1 MLKSEYYSQVHQ
13 LTITKTMIFLI
24 ITLAMIITLFLLRRR
39 QPIGIAILVGG
50 IFIWLCTDPTFKE
63 LKDAVIQM
71 ATTPRSYD
79 LVGALYLV
87 ICLEIEL
94 RKSGCLAGMVEALSR
109 MFSSRRFTLAVMPA
123 FLGLLPS
130 IGGARFS
137 APIVEEASKGFE
149 AKPEDKAAINFW
161 FRHIFEFS
169 SPLVPGMILACGIA
183 GVKIGDLI
191 VHLGWLTIVAFILG
205 WIVMVRG
212 LKQTVATRTEVSSEE
227 AKRHNMDFVLSLT
240 PVIANVVLM
249 VAFGLQASVS
259 MIIVVVAM
267 IPLLMFFN
275 RHVSV
280 KEVFIGA
287 LDYKMFANVICIL
300 LFIALLESTGVLAL
314 LVAAFES
321 SPLPVPVIIGFL
333 SFIIGLLTGISQGHV
348 AIMMPIVAGISMGD
362 LDLVGVAMVFGVA
375 GQMVTPTHLC
385 LTITV
390 DYFKSDFFKTLKPV
404 LWAQIPLALIFIA
417 VSYFTWGTGWF

>member
-1 MLKSEYYSQVHQ
+1 
-13 LTITKTMIFLI
+13 MIFLI

-212 LKQTVATRTEVSSEE
+212 LKQTVATRTEVSGEE

>member
-1 MLKSEYYSQVHQ
+1 
-13 LTITKTMIFLI
+13 MIFLI
-24 ITLAMIITLFLLRRR
+24 ITLAMVITLFLLRRR

-63 LKDAVIQM
+63 LEDAVIQM

-404 LWAQIPLALIFIA
+404 LWAQIPLAIIFIA

>member
-1 MLKSEYYSQVHQ
+1 
-13 LTITKTMIFLI
+13 MIFLI
-24 ITLAMIITLFLLRRR
+24 ITLAMVITLFLLRRR

-205 WIVMVRG
+205 WFVMVRG
-212 LKQTVATRTEVSSEE
+212 LKQTVATRTEGSNEE
-227 AKRHNMDFVLSLT
+227 AKRHNMDFVLSLA

-280 KEVFIGA
+280 REVFIGA

-321 SPLPVPVIIGFL
+321 SPLPIPVIIGFL

-404 LWAQIPLALIFIA
+404 LCAQIPLAIIFIA

>member
-1 MLKSEYYSQVHQ
+1 
-13 LTITKTMIFLI
+13 MIFLI

-50 IFIWLCTDPTFKE
+50 IFIWLCTDPTIKE

-71 ATTPRSYD
+71 TTTPRSYD
-79 LVGALYLV
+79 LIGALYLV

-212 LKQTVATRTEVSSEE
+212 LKQTEATKKSVSVEE
-227 AKRHNMDFVLSLT
+227 AKRHNMDFILALT

-300 LFIALLESTGVLAL
+300 LFIALLESTGVLVL

-375 GQMVTPTHLC
+375 GQMITPTHLC

-404 LWAQIPLALIFIA
+404 LWAQIPLSLIFIV
-417 VSYFTWGTGWF
+417 VSYFTWGQGWF

>member
-1 MLKSEYYSQVHQ
+1 
-13 LTITKTMIFLI
+13 MIFLI
-24 ITLAMIITLFLLRRR
+24 ITLAMVITLFLLRRR

-63 LKDAVIQM
+63 LKDAVVQM

-212 LKQTVATRTEVSSEE
+212 LKQTVATRTEVSNEE

-404 LWAQIPLALIFIA
+404 LWAQIPLAIIFIV

>member
-1 MLKSEYYSQVHQ
+1 
-13 LTITKTMIFLI
+13 MIFLI
-24 ITLAMIITLFLLRRR
+24 ITLAMVITLFLLRRR

-321 SPLPVPVIIGFL
+321 SPLPIPVIIGFL

-404 LWAQIPLALIFIA
+404 LWAQIPLAIIFIL

>member
-1 MLKSEYYSQVHQ
+1 
-13 LTITKTMIFLI
+13 MIFLI
-24 ITLAMIITLFLLRRR
+24 ITLAMVITLFLLRRR

>member
-1 MLKSEYYSQVHQ
+1 
-13 LTITKTMIFLI
+13 MIFLI

-50 IFIWLCTDPTFKE
+50 IFIWLCTGPTFKE

-404 LWAQIPLALIFIA
+404 LWAQIPLAIIFIA

>member
-1 MLKSEYYSQVHQ
+1 
-13 LTITKTMIFLI
+13 MIFLI
-24 ITLAMIITLFLLRRR
+24 ITVAMVITLFLLRRR
-39 QPIGIAILVGG
+39 QPIGIAILTGG
-50 IFIWLCTDPTFKE
+50 LFIWLCTDPTLAE
-63 LKDAVIQM
+63 LTGAVTQM
-71 ATTPRSYD
+71 LSLPRNYD
-79 LVGALYLV
+79 LVFALYLV

-137 APIVEEASKGFE
+137 APIVEEAAKGFD
-149 AKPEDKAAINFW
+149 AKAQDKAAINFW

-191 VHLGWLTIVAFILG
+191 VHLGWLTIAAFLLG

-212 LKQTVATRTEVSSEE
+212 LKETSAIKKEITVEE
-227 AKRHNMDFVLSLT
+227 AKRHNLDFILALT

-267 IPLLMFFN
+267 IPILMAFN
-275 RHVSV
+275 RYVSV
-280 KEVFIGA
+280 KEIFIGA

-300 LFIALLESTGVLAL
+300 LFIALLDKTGVLAQ
-314 LVAAFES
+314 LVAAFEA
-321 SPLPVPVIIGFL
+321 SPLPIPVIIGIL

-348 AIMMPIVAGISMGD
+348 AIMMPIVAGLSMGD

-375 GQMVTPTHLC
+375 GQMITPTHLC

-404 LWAQIPLALIFIA
+404 LMAQIPLSVLFIV
-417 VSYFTWGTGWF
+417 VSYFTWGKSFF

>member
-1 MLKSEYYSQVHQ
+1 
-13 LTITKTMIFLI
+13 MIFLI
-24 ITLAMIITLFLLRRR
+24 ITIAMLITLFLLRRH

-50 IFIWLCTDPTFKE
+50 LFIWLCTDPTIKE
-63 LKDAVIQM
+63 LTGAVTRM
-71 ATTPRSYD
+71 LSLPRNYD

-87 ICLEIEL
+87 ICLEIQL

-149 AKPEDKAAINFW
+149 VKPEDKAAINFW

-191 VHLGWLTIVAFILG
+191 VHLGYLTIAAFLLG
-205 WIVMVRG
+205 WIFMVRG
-212 LKQTVATRTEVSSEE
+212 LKQTDNIKKEISVEE
-227 AKRHNMDFVLSLT
+227 AKRHNVDFILALT
-240 PVIANVVLM
+240 PVIANVTLM

-259 MIIVVVAM
+259 MVIVVLAM
-267 IPLLMFFN
+267 IPVLMAFN
-275 RHVSV
+275 RHVSI
-280 KEVFIGA
+280 KEIFVGA
-287 LDYKMFANVICIL
+287 LDWKMFANVICIL
-300 LFIALLESTGVLAL
+300 TFIQLLDQTGVLAQ
-314 LVAAFES
+314 LVAAFEA
-321 SPLPVPVIIGFL
+321 SPLPVPVIIGIL

-348 AIMMPIVAGISMGD
+348 AIMMPIVAGLSMGD

-375 GQMVTPTHLC
+375 GQMITPTHLC
-385 LTITV
+385 FTITV
-390 DYFKSDFFKTLKPV
+390 DYFKSDFFKTLKLV
-404 LWAQIPLALIFIA
+404 LLAQIPLSGLFIV
-417 VSYFTWGTGWF
+417 VSYFTWGKSFF

>member
-1 MLKSEYYSQVHQ
+1 
-13 LTITKTMIFLI
+13 MIFLI
-24 ITLAMIITLFLLRRR
+24 ITVAMVITLFLLRRR
-39 QPIGIAILVGG
+39 QPIGIAILTGG
-50 IFIWLCTDPTFKE
+50 LFIWLCTDPTLGE
-63 LKDAVIQM
+63 LTGAVTQM
-71 ATTPRSYD
+71 LSLPRNYD
-79 LVGALYLV
+79 LVFALYLV

-137 APIVEEASKGFE
+137 APIVEEATKGFG
-149 AKPEDKAAINFW
+149 AKAQDKAAINFW

-191 VHLGWLTIVAFILG
+191 VHLGWLTIAAFLLG

-212 LKQTVATRTEVSSEE
+212 LKETSAIKKEITVEE
-227 AKRHNMDFVLSLT
+227 AKRHNLDFILALT

-259 MIIVVVAM
+259 MVIVVVAM
-267 IPLLMFFN
+267 IPILMAFN
-275 RHVSV
+275 RYVSV
-280 KEVFIGA
+280 KEIFIGA

-300 LFIALLESTGVLAL
+300 LFIALLDKTGVLAQ
-314 LVAAFES
+314 LVAAFEA
-321 SPLPVPVIIGFL
+321 SPLPIPVIIGIL

-348 AIMMPIVAGISMGD
+348 AIMMPIVAGLSMGD

-375 GQMVTPTHLC
+375 GQMITPTHLC

-404 LWAQIPLALIFIA
+404 LMAQIPLSVLFIV
-417 VSYFTWGTGWF
+417 VSYFTWGKSFF

>member
-1 MLKSEYYSQVHQ
+1 
-13 LTITKTMIFLI
+13 MIFLI
-24 ITLAMIITLFLLRRR
+24 ITLAMVITLFLLRRR

-321 SPLPVPVIIGFL
+321 SPLPIPVIIGFL

-404 LWAQIPLALIFIA
+404 LWAQIPLAIIFIV

>member
-1 MLKSEYYSQVHQ
+1 
-13 LTITKTMIFLI
+13 MIFLI
-24 ITLAMIITLFLLRRR
+24 ITIAMLITLFLLRRH

-50 IFIWLCTDPTFKE
+50 LFIWLCTAPTIKE
-63 LKDAVIQM
+63 LTGAVTRM
-71 ATTPRSYD
+71 LSLPRNYD

-87 ICLEIEL
+87 ICLEIQL

-149 AKPEDKAAINFW
+149 VKPEDKAAINFW

-183 GVKIGDLI
+183 GVKVGDLI
-191 VHLGWLTIVAFILG
+191 VHLGYLTIAAFLLG
-205 WIVMVRG
+205 WIFMVRG
-212 LKQTVATRTEVSSEE
+212 LKQTDNIKKEISVEE
-227 AKRHNMDFVLSLT
+227 AKRHNVDFILALT
-240 PVIANVVLM
+240 PVIANVTLM

-259 MIIVVVAM
+259 MVIVVLAM
-267 IPLLMFFN
+267 IPVLMAFN
-275 RHVSV
+275 RHVSI
-280 KEVFIGA
+280 KEIFVGA
-287 LDYKMFANVICIL
+287 LDWKMFANVICIL
-300 LFIALLESTGVLAL
+300 TFIQLLDQTGVLAQ
-314 LVAAFES
+314 LVAAFEA
-321 SPLPVPVIIGFL
+321 SPLPVPVIIGIL

-348 AIMMPIVAGISMGD
+348 AIMMPIVAGLSMGD

-375 GQMVTPTHLC
+375 GQMITPTHLC
-385 LTITV
+385 FTITV
-390 DYFKSDFFKTLKPV
+390 DYFKSDFFKTLKLV
-404 LWAQIPLALIFIA
+404 LLAQIPLSGLFIV
-417 VSYFTWGTGWF
+417 VSYFTWGKSFF

>member
-1 MLKSEYYSQVHQ
+1 
-13 LTITKTMIFLI
+13 MIFLI
-24 ITLAMIITLFLLRRR
+24 ITIAMLITLFLLRRH

-50 IFIWLCTDPTFKE
+50 LFIWLCTDPTIKE
-63 LKDAVIQM
+63 LTGAVTRM
-71 ATTPRSYD
+71 LSLPRNYD

-87 ICLEIEL
+87 ICLEIQL

-149 AKPEDKAAINFW
+149 VKPEDKAAINFW

-183 GVKIGDLI
+183 GVKVGDLI
-191 VHLGWLTIVAFILG
+191 VHLGYLTIAAFLLG
-205 WIVMVRG
+205 WIFMVRG
-212 LKQTVATRTEVSSEE
+212 LKQTDNIKKEISVEE
-227 AKRHNMDFVLSLT
+227 AKRHNVDFILALS
-240 PVIANVVLM
+240 PVIANVTLM

-259 MIIVVVAM
+259 MVIVVLAM
-267 IPLLMFFN
+267 IPVLMAFN
-275 RHVSV
+275 RHVSI
-280 KEVFIGA
+280 KEIFVGA
-287 LDYKMFANVICIL
+287 LDWKMFANVICIL
-300 LFIALLESTGVLAL
+300 LFVELLDTTGVLAL

-404 LWAQIPLALIFIA
+404 LLAQIPLSLIFII
-417 VSYFTWGTGWF
+417 VSYFTWGKTFF

>member
-1 MLKSEYYSQVHQ
+1 
-13 LTITKTMIFLI
+13 MIFLI

-205 WIVMVRG
+205 WFVMVRG
-212 LKQTVATRTEVSSEE
+212 LKQTVATRTEVSNEE

-280 KEVFIGA
+280 REVFIGA

-321 SPLPVPVIIGFL
+321 SPLPIPVIIGFL

-404 LWAQIPLALIFIA
+404 LWAQIPLDIIFIV

>member
-1 MLKSEYYSQVHQ
+1 
-13 LTITKTMIFLI
+13 MIFLI
-24 ITLAMIITLFLLRRR
+24 ITIAMLITLFLLRRH

-50 IFIWLCTDPTFKE
+50 LFIWLCTDPTIKE
-63 LKDAVIQM
+63 LTGAVTRM
-71 ATTPRSYD
+71 LSLPRNYD

-87 ICLEIEL
+87 ICLEIQL

-149 AKPEDKAAINFW
+149 VKPEDKAAINFW

-183 GVKIGDLI
+183 GVKVGDLI
-191 VHLGWLTIVAFILG
+191 VHLGYLTIAAFLLG
-205 WIVMVRG
+205 WIFMVRG
-212 LKQTVATRTEVSSEE
+212 LKQTDNIKKEISVEE
-227 AKRHNMDFVLSLT
+227 AKRHNVDFILALT
-240 PVIANVVLM
+240 PVIANVTLM

-259 MIIVVVAM
+259 MVIVVLAM
-267 IPLLMFFN
+267 IPVLMVFN
-275 RHVSV
+275 RHVSI
-280 KEVFIGA
+280 KEIFVGA
-287 LDYKMFANVICIL
+287 LDWKMFANVICIL
-300 LFIALLESTGVLAL
+300 TFIQLLDQTGVLAQ
-314 LVAAFES
+314 LVAAFEA
-321 SPLPVPVIIGFL
+321 SPLPVPVIIGIL

-348 AIMMPIVAGISMGD
+348 AIMMPIVAGLSMGD

-375 GQMVTPTHLC
+375 GQMITPTHLC
-385 LTITV
+385 FTITV
-390 DYFKSDFFKTLKPV
+390 DYFKSDFFKTLKLV
-404 LWAQIPLALIFIA
+404 LLAQIPLSGLFIV
-417 VSYFTWGTGWF
+417 VSYFTWGKSFF

>member
-1 MLKSEYYSQVHQ
+1 
-13 LTITKTMIFLI
+13 MIFLI

-321 SPLPVPVIIGFL
+321 SPLPIPVIIGFL

-404 LWAQIPLALIFIA
+404 LWAQIPLAIIFIV

>member
-1 MLKSEYYSQVHQ
+1 
-13 LTITKTMIFLI
+13 MIFLI

-249 VAFGLQASVS
+249 VAFGLQASLS

>member
-1 MLKSEYYSQVHQ
+1 
-13 LTITKTMIFLI
+13 MIFLI

-50 IFIWLCTDPTFKE
+50 IFIWLCTDPTIKE

-71 ATTPRSYD
+71 TTTPRSYD
-79 LVGALYLV
+79 LIGALYLV

-212 LKQTVATRTEVSSEE
+212 LKQIETTKKSVSVEE
-227 AKRHNMDFVLSLT
+227 AKRHNMDFILALT

-375 GQMVTPTHLC
+375 GQMITPTHLC

-404 LWAQIPLALIFIA
+404 LWAQIPLSLIFIV
-417 VSYFTWGTGWF
+417 VSYFTWGQGWF

>member
-1 MLKSEYYSQVHQ
+1 
-13 LTITKTMIFLI
+13 MIFLI

-50 IFIWLCTDPTFKE
+50 IFIWLCTDPTIKE

-71 ATTPRSYD
+71 TTTPRSYD
-79 LVGALYLV
+79 LIGALYLV

-212 LKQTVATRTEVSSEE
+212 LKQTEATKKSVSVEE
-227 AKRHNMDFVLSLT
+227 AKRHNMDFILALT

-321 SPLPVPVIIGFL
+321 SPLAVPVIIGFL

-348 AIMMPIVAGISMGD
+348 AIMMPIVAGISTGD

-375 GQMVTPTHLC
+375 GQMITPTHLC

-404 LWAQIPLALIFIA
+404 LWAQIPLSLIFIV
-417 VSYFTWGTGWF
+417 VSYFTWGQGWF

>member
-1 MLKSEYYSQVHQ
+1 
-13 LTITKTMIFLI
+13 MIFLI
-24 ITLAMIITLFLLRRR
+24 ITVAMLITLFLLRRH

-50 IFIWLCTDPTFKE
+50 LFIWLCTDPKFDE
-63 LKDAVIQM
+63 LTGAAVQM
-71 ATTPRSYD
+71 FTSPRSYD

-130 IGGARFS
+130 MGGARFS
-137 APIVEEASKGFE
+137 APIVQEASKGFE
-149 AKPEDKAAINFW
+149 ATQEDKAAINFW

-183 GVKIGDLI
+183 DVKIGDLI
-191 VHLGWLTIVAFILG
+191 VHLGWLTIVAFLLG

-212 LKQTVATRTEVSSEE
+212 LKQTSLTKNTVTGEE
-227 AKRHNMDFVLSLT
+227 AKRHNWDFVLSLT

-249 VAFGLQASVS
+249 VTLGLQASVS

-267 IPLLMFFN
+267 IPLLMLFN

-280 KEVFIGA
+280 KEVFVGA
-287 LDYKMFANVICIL
+287 LDYKMLEL
-300 LFIALLESTGVLAL
+300 LDTTGVLAL

-321 SPLPVPVIIGFL
+321 SPLPVPGIIGFL
-333 SFIIGLLTGISQGHV
+333 SFIIGRLTGISQGHV

-404 LWAQIPLALIFIA
+404 LLAQIPLSLIFII
-417 VSYFTWGTGWF
+417 VSYFTWGKSFF